1 MSSDSES
8 DAEVDLTPGL
18 AISKEAADLNYQLA
32 GVDVDEPPDQ
42 IDIENHKHLL
52 NDNVPHLI
60 MEVLEDSKLRFK
72 LADFQLLSLH
82 VLGSKRNLILISPTG
97 SGNPQL

>member
-52 NDNVPHLI
+52 NDNVHHLI